1 VIEVLR
7 APPFAIVQ
15 DLGRPGH
22 RAEGVP
28 PAGAMD
34 PDALRLL
41 NRVVGNDQGAA
52 GLEWALGAGELRCDR
67 HCWAAVGPG
76 SWRVNGTAAP
86 PWTAVEVGAGDV
98 LSLEPPMKTRFSY
111 LALSGGLDVP
121 LVLGSRSTYLTG
133 RFGGWEGRL
142 LKRGDSLPI
151 GAALSRPPGPVPPE
165 LLPEYE
171 RPVRVLPGPQ
181 GRFFGNEAW
190 TALLSADYGIAPAS
204 DRMGYRL
211 EGPALTHSG
220 PPALPSEAACPGAIQ
235 VPDGAPPIVLM
246 NDGPTVGGYPK
257 IAVVITA
264 DLGLIAQ
271 MMPGARPRF
280 VMVTQEQAVAALRER
295 SAAFA

>member
-1 VIEVLR
+1 MIQVLR

-22 RAEGVP
+22 RADGVP

-41 NRVVGNDQGAA
+41 NGVVGNDQAAA
-52 GLEWALGAGELRCDR
+52 GLEWALGAGEFRCDR

-76 SWRVNGTAAP
+76 AWRVNGTAAP
-86 PWTAVEVGAGDV
+86 PWTAVELGAGDG
-98 LSLEPPMKTRFSY
+98 LTLEPPTKTRFSY
-111 LALSGGLDVP
+111 FALSGGLDVP
-121 LVLGSRSTYLTG
+121 VVLGSRSTYLMG

-142 LKRGDSLPI
+142 LKRGDQLPI
-151 GAALSRPPGPVPPE
+151 GAALSRPPGPASPE
-165 LLPEYE
+165 LLPDYE

-181 GRFFGNEAW
+181 GRFFGNDAW
-190 TALLSADYGIAPAS
+190 TALLSAGYRIAPAS

-246 NDGPTVGGYPK
+246 ADGPTVGGYPK
-257 IAVVITA
+257 IAVVIAA
-264 DLGLIAQ
+264 DLGLLAQ
-271 MMPGARPRF
+271 MRPGARPRF
-280 VMVTQEQAVAALRER
+280 VLVHQEQAVAALRER
-295 SAAFA
+295 SAAFS